1 MANVDHEVGIGD
13 LSDGDAF
20 TARMDYYPGKSIEI
34 GEIGVAHVWFQCYM
48 RRDISKNPQNTALD
62 TNSKPN
68 TDPTL
73 SRKAQVFFLL
83 VDHTKSHII

>member
-34 GEIGVAHVWFQCYM
+34 GEIGVARVV
-48 RRDISKNPQNTALD
+48 P
-62 TNSKPN
+62 
-68 TDPTL
+68 
-73 SRKAQVFFLL
+73 V
-83 VDHTKSHII
+83 